1 MIDLCISGKYIIWF
15 LMRNRGKGW
24 KSPDS
29 SSTLNFT
36 WRTTM
41 LTFILFIVNRAHCI
55 AGGYSTGWSKNLQL
69 SKTFFEKSIFT
80 IKNNLLTC
88 NFFFFYYFIICISSF
103 ILYFSWYFVKSNV
116 YNRIK
121 INWRYKWN
129 DQFHIWSVYKWYSLL
144 SRFGFTAIHFYA
156 PSYSVRRFPLGYSP
170 QDMPRTTLFLIF
182 ALRLIF
188 YLYEIIRTTDRVLKK
203 DEIKDTL
210 IRRTT
215 YAYIARYSWKYFFLR
230 SIKAKKHIWIYHQR
244 RKIYIR
250 SEFFKKYPNGGE
262 KKYSSPPQSN
272 S

>member
-1 MIDLCISGKYIIWF
+1 M
-15 LMRNRGKGW
+15 
-24 KSPDS
+24 
-29 SSTLNFT
+29 
-36 WRTTM
+36 
-41 LTFILFIVNRAHCI
+41 
-55 AGGYSTGWSKNLQL
+55 
-69 SKTFFEKSIFT
+69 
-80 IKNNLLTC
+80 
-88 NFFFFYYFIICISSF
+88 
-103 ILYFSWYFVKSNV
+103 KSNVKRCQSVIPRV

-121 INWRYKWN
+121 INWRFKWN

-188 YLYEIIRTTDRVLKK
+188 FLYEIIRATDRVLKK

-215 YAYIARYSWKYFFLR
+215 YAYIVRYSWKYFFLR

-244 RKIYIR
+244 EFIIKVYIR
-250 SEFFKKYPNGGE
+250 SESF
-262 KKYSSPPQSN
+262 KKYSSPPQSKLN
-272 S
+272 N